1 MKKKTPKS
9 KRFTRPVSKLRIER
23 IKEVL
28 SETALMT
35 KELAAA
41 TFMCEVQA
49 RAYIKHLHEKRRIYI
64 KMWKRDVDDMHK
76 RFRPFYAWG
85 KEVDAEKP
93 ARLPEKERNRLRRM
107 NPKNREKENAQQRAK
122 RERLRKE
129 REQANDNTMQ
139 VAA

>member
-1 MKKKTPKS
+1 MKNKKTQFS
-9 KRFTRPVSKLRIER
+9 RPVSKLRMER

-28 SETALMT
+28 TDSPMMT
-35 KELAAA
+35 KELATAV
-41 TFMCEVQA
+41 FLCEMQA
-49 RAYIKHLHEKRRIYI
+49 RAYINYLREKNRIHI
-64 KMWKRDVDDMHK
+64 KMWKRDVNDAHK
-76 RFRPFYAWG
+76 RYRPFYAWG
-85 KEVDAEKP
+85 KAPDAEKP